1 MSIFQDNSLAVDN
14 PQSREEEED
23 LEEQRRREEEVS
35 ILTNFSNPNNTLL
48 VVRSTG
54 DWNTRI

>member
-35 ILTNFSNPNNTLL
+35 ILTNFSNPNN
-48 VVRSTG
+48 
-54 DWNTRI
+54 IYMY